1 MGLLEAGMKI
11 IPSGASPVLYILI
24 KKAQSMKI
32 LKQTIK
38 TNKK

>member
-24 KKAQSMKI
+24 KTGAVGLVMS
-32 LKQTIK
+32 
-38 TNKK
+38 